1 MAGTL
6 VVDKIQL
13 DIGNTFQIVSNT
25 GGLILS
31 ANNAGLQTGIAAN
44 SITYGMISPSILAT
58 QNNVYNVVSAN
69 ANTGV
74 GNSTVTFTSNT
85 GAISAG
91 MIVYGAGFGTGTT
104 VSSVI
109 NANTI
114 LLSTAAANTS
124 TNTRLSFVEP
134 NKLVTAEIVGPGLC
148 KAWVNFSGTGTVA
161 IRAAFN
167 VSSIQDN
174 GTGDYTVNFTTAM
187 PDVNYS
193 IAANSDTTNSSGPQ
207 SVVINYSTVINNKV
221 TPTASAF
228 RLACMIMGTGAG
240 VDNPY
245 INASVFR

>member
-58 QNNVYNVVSAN
+58 QNNVYNVVTAN
-69 ANTGV
+69 ANTST

-85 GAISAG
+85 GAINAG
-91 MIVYGAGFGTGTT
+91 MIVYGAGFGRGTT
-104 VSSVI
+104 VSSVV

-134 NKLVTAEIVGPGLC
+134 NKLVTAEIVAPGLC
-148 KAWVNFSGTGTVA
+148 KAWVNFDGSGTVR
-161 IRAAFN
+161 IRASFN

-174 GTGDYTVNFTTAM
+174 GTGDYTVNFTQAM
-187 PDVNYS
+187 PDVNYAVAGITEGTTGTNTTNLS
-193 IAANSDTTNSSGPQ
+193 VLTDINSQTVNGVRLTSVNNSNIAADRSC
-207 SVVINYSTVINNKV
+207 I
-221 TPTASAF
+221 SAIIF
-228 RLACMIMGTGAG
+228 R
-240 VDNPY
+240 
-245 INASVFR
+245 

>member
-74 GNSTVTFTSNT
+74 GNSTVTFTGNT

-148 KAWVNFSGTGTVA
+148 KAWVNFNGFATTTA
-161 IRAAFN
+161 TLIRGAFN
-167 VSSIQDN
+167 VSSIQDD
-174 GTGDYTVNFTTAM
+174 GTGIYTVNFTTAM
-187 PDVNYS
+187 PD
-193 IAANSDTTNSSGPQ
+193 
-207 SVVINYSTVINNKV
+207 INYCVNASSS
-221 TPTASAF
+221 TASISPKIRVMEGYTTTSVTVRTSGGDTSAQSD
-228 RLACMIMGTGAG
+228 A
-240 VDNPY
+240 
-245 INASVFR
+245 ASVFVSIFR

>member
-13 DIGNTFQIVSNT
+13 DSGNTFQIVSNT

-31 ANNAGLQTGIAAN
+31 ANNDGLQTGIAAN

-91 MIVYGAGFGTGTT
+91 MIVYGAGFGRGTT

-148 KAWVNFSGTGTVA
+148 KAWVNFNGTGTVA

-187 PDVNYS
+187 PDVNYTATGS
-193 IAANSDTTNSSGPQ
+193 SSFIGTSFYPTPIAF
-207 SVVINYSTVINNKV
+207 NNNN
-221 TPTASAF
+221 
-228 RLACMIMGTGAG
+228 GTGAL
-240 VDNPY
+240 VPPTTTAVRISARNNSFSAADPEYVY
-245 INASVFR
+245 IAVFR

>member
-13 DIGNTFQIVSNT
+13 DSGNTFQIVSNT

-69 ANTGV
+69 ANTST

-91 MIVYGAGFGTGTT
+91 MIVYGAGFGRGTT
-104 VSSVI
+104 VSSVV

-124 TNTRLSFVEP
+124 TNTSLSFVEP
-134 NKLVTAEIVGPGLC
+134 NKLVTAEIVAPGLC
-148 KAWVNFSGTGTVA
+148 KAWVNFNGTGTVA

-167 VSSIQDN
+167 VSSIQDD
-174 GTGDYTVNFTTAM
+174 GTGLYTVNFTQAM
-187 PDVNYS
+187 PDTNYAVVSTARAQSFCSPRTGTYTTSSVAFQTRNNTNTDTDFDYVNVA
-193 IAANSDTTNSSGPQ
+193 I
-207 SVVINYSTVINNKV
+207 
-221 TPTASAF
+221 F
-228 RLACMIMGTGAG
+228 R
-240 VDNPY
+240 
-245 INASVFR
+245 

>member
-58 QNNVYNVVSAN
+58 QNNVYNVVTAN

-91 MIVYGAGFGTGTT
+91 MIVYGAGFGRGTT
-104 VSSVI
+104 VSSVV

-134 NKLVTAEIVGPGLC
+134 NKLVTAEIVAPGLC
-148 KAWVNFSGTGTVA
+148 KAWVNFDGSGTVR
-161 IRAAFN
+161 IRASFN

-174 GTGDYTVNFTTAM
+174 GSGDYTVNFTQAM
-187 PDVNYS
+187 PDVNYAVAGITEGTTGTNTTNLS
-193 IAANSDTTNSSGPQ
+193 VLTDINSQTVNGVRLTSVNNSNIAADRSC
-207 SVVINYSTVINNKV
+207 I
-221 TPTASAF
+221 SAIIF
-228 RLACMIMGTGAG
+228 R
-240 VDNPY
+240 
-245 INASVFR
+245 

>member
-13 DIGNTFQIVSNT
+13 DSGNTFQVLGNT
-25 GGLILS
+25 GSVILS

-91 MIVYGAGFGTGTT
+91 MIVYGAGFGRGTT

-148 KAWVNFSGTGTVA
+148 KAWVNFNGTGTVA

-167 VSSIQDN
+167 VSSITDN
-174 GTGDYTVNFTTAM
+174 GTGQYSVNFTTAM

-193 IAANSDTTNSSGPQ
+193 VTYGVIPDAGFSSGSSAARQDFLISQ
-207 SVVINYSTVINNKV
+207 STSSFVIN
-221 TPTASAF
+221 
-228 RLACMIMGTGAG
+228 TGFQANEL
-240 VDNPY
+240 VL
-245 INASVFR
+245 

>member
-91 MIVYGAGFGTGTT
+91 MIVYGAGFGRGTT
-104 VSSVI
+104 VSSVV

-148 KAWVNFSGTGTVA
+148 KAWVNFNGTGTVA

-167 VSSIQDN
+167 VSSITDN
-174 GTGDYTVNFTTAM
+174 GTGQYTVNFTTAM
-187 PDVNYS
+187 QDTSYATIASGYTSSAGLPAFTNATRAIIGFSNTSSSCRIQVYRSDLNSFDSDS
-193 IAANSDTTNSSGPQ
+193 IELNVA
-207 SVVINYSTVINNKV
+207 
-221 TPTASAF
+221 
-228 RLACMIMGTGAG
+228 
-240 VDNPY
+240 
-245 INASVFR
+245 VFR

>member
-69 ANTGV
+69 ANTST

-91 MIVYGAGFGTGTT
+91 MIVYGAGFGRGTT

-124 TNTRLSFVEP
+124 TNTSLSFVEP
-134 NKLVTAEIVGPGLC
+134 NKLVTAEIVAPGLC
-148 KAWVNFSGTGTVA
+148 KAWVNFNGAATTTA
-161 IRAAFN
+161 TFIRGAFN
-167 VSSIQDN
+167 VSSVQDN

-187 PDVNYS
+187 PDVNY
-193 IAANSDTTNSSGPQ
+193 
-207 SVVINYSTVINNKV
+207 
-221 TPTASAF
+221 
-228 RLACMIMGTGAG
+228 C
-240 VDNPY
+240 
-245 INASVFR
+245 INASLSIGSIASKIRVMAGYSTTDATIRTSAGDTSAQADASSVFVSVFR

>member
-1 MAGTL
+1 MAGT
-6 VVDKIQL
+6 VIVDKIQL
-13 DIGNTFQIVSNT
+13 GDGTSSFQVISNT
-25 GGLILS
+25 GALVLS
-31 ANNAGLQTGIAAN
+31 ANSNGLQTGIAAN

-91 MIVYGAGFGTGTT
+91 MIVYGAGFGRGTT
-104 VSSVI
+104 VESVV

-114 LLSTAAANTS
+114 LLSTASANTS

-148 KAWVNFSGTGTVA
+148 KAWVNFNGTGTVA

-187 PDVNYS
+187 PDANYAFS
-193 IAANSDTTNSSGPQ
+193 VM
-207 SVVINYSTVINNKV
+207 SVVGSAGFIGNQWIADAAHITS
-221 TPTASAF
+221 ASIRVQAGY
-228 RLACMIMGTGAG
+228 RQSSAGAG
-240 VDNPY
+240 TAVDSP
-245 INASVFR
+245 AVSVSIFR